1 MTKAWVKLPPVRTPA
16 AARVG
21 PGPDA
26 AQLPRLSSL
35 GGSLALLLANG
46 GDRR

>member
-1 MTKAWVKLPPVRTPA
+1 MTKAWVKLPLVRTPA
-16 AARVG
+16 TARVG

-35 GGSLALLLANG
+35 GRSLALPLANG